1 MPIQKTRIAA
11 LLALYFPAAL
21 TITVA
26 APAPTAAPASAA
38 PPASPSVIT
47 FFEEK
52 IRPVLAEHCFKC
64 HSAKATKLKGGLRL
78 DTRAGLLKG
87 GDTGPAIIPDQTGG
101 GLLLKSIRHT
111 DKDLKMPPETKL
123 PDDVIAN
130 FEKWVKAGAAF
141 PDAPALAEKSKDA
154 KPWWDGVAEKDLL
167 PADRAI
173 PQVVDHY
180 VAAKLVRQKVQP
192 APAASDANLIR
203 RLTLDLAGRIPT
215 AAEVREFTA
224 TTGAD
229 KRERLVERLLNSPG
243 FARHQ
248 VTEFDWLLTEGQSSG
263 LREYLAQAFKENR
276 RWDQI
281 FKDVLAGDPQQPAAK
296 GADAFLK
303 SRAKDLDR
311 LANDVS
317 IRFFGVNISCAQC
330 HDHPLVPTWKQDH
343 YYGMKS
349 FFSRTYEA
357 GEFVGERDYGTISFK
372 TVVGETKTARPM
384 FLSGDAVE
392 EPADR
397 EPTDAQKKEEKR
409 LSEETKKSKT
419 PPPAPKFSRRAQL
432 VAAGLQPGNEGF
444 FARAIVNQI
453 WNRLLGHGL
462 VMPVDQLHGQ
472 NVPSH
477 PELLQWLAR
486 DLVAHQYDLRRLIRG
501 LALSDA
507 YARSSQWSEG
517 ARPEPGLFAVAQPRA
532 LTPQQLGAALH
543 VAVTS
548 PAAFQRNGKP
558 EDFEKF
564 IDQLERT
571 GGGWTSSLERPGEDF
586 QVGVDEA
593 LHFSNSDRVQR
604 ELLADSSDRLL
615 KPLLELKDHRELITT
630 AVWNIL
636 SRPPADHETKL
647 LTDYLDQRSDRPTDA
662 VRQLVWALLT
672 STEFRFNH

>member
-1 MPIQKTRIAA
+1 MVLQKIRTAAVLLLLCSAA
-11 LLALYFPAAL
+11 LPAA
-21 TITVA
+21 VA
-26 APAPTAAPASAA
+26 APAPPASAA
-38 PPASPSVIT
+38 PPAPSASPAAIT

-52 IRPVLAEHCFKC
+52 IRPVLAEQCFKC

-87 GDTGPAIIPDQTGG
+87 GDTGPAVTPAEPGG

-123 PDDVIAN
+123 PDDVIAH

-141 PDAPALAEKSKDA
+141 PETPALADKSKDA
-154 KPWWDGVAEKDLL
+154 KPWWDAVAEKELL

-180 VAAKLVRQKVQP
+180 VAAKLARQKIQP
-192 APAASDANLIR
+192 APLASDANLIR

-224 TTGAD
+224 ATGAD
-229 KRERLVERLLNSPG
+229 KRERLVERLLHSPG

-281 FKDVLAGDPQQPAAK
+281 FKDVLAGDPQRPDAK

-330 HDHPLVPTWKQDH
+330 HDHPLVPSWKQDH

-357 GEFVGERDYGTISFK
+357 GEFVGEREYGTISFK
-372 TVVGETKTARPM
+372 TVVGETKTARLM

-392 EPADR
+392 EPPDR
-397 EPTDAQKKEEKR
+397 EPTDAEKKEEKR
-409 LSEETKKSKT
+409 RSEETKKSKT

-432 VAAGLQPGNEGF
+432 VAAGLKPGNEGF

-486 DLVAHQYDLRRLIRG
+486 DLVAHHYDQRRLLRG

-507 YARSSQWSEG
+507 YARSSQWGEG

-548 PAAFQRNGKP
+548 PAAFQRNAKP

-571 GGGWTSSLERPGEDF
+571 GGGWTSSLERPGDDF

-593 LHFSNSDRVQR
+593 LYFSNSDRVQR

-615 KPLLELKDHRELITT
+615 KPLLELKDNRELAAA